1 MKPESASQ
9 INQHEY
15 AKHMALDL
23 MGRMDEIQQAERI
36 AKHYLSHATSAQ
48 VILKTIDMY
57 GYGHVSEEAAQV
69 IKMLADEIKINH
81 AHDLGIELSWNRY
94 NF

>member
-23 MGRMDEIQQAERI
+23 MERMDEIQQAERI
-36 AKHYLSHATSAQ
+36 AKHYMSHAINAQ
-48 VILKTIDMY
+48 IILKTIDMY
-57 GYGHVSEEAAQV
+57 RYGKVSGDAALLV
-69 IKMLADEIKINH
+69 KRLADEIKTNH
-81 AHDLGIELSWNRY
+81 AHDLGIELSWKRY